1 MNVFNQAKIIQSFLL
16 DADNF
21 SFRYILDLDETD
33 IFVTTDK
40 LVKKAL
46 RRGNLSS
53 LPTKRIEKLFE
64 KIRFA
69 ESKEGQAFAIA
80 VDKFMI
86 DRQSQMDTL
95 DGLNGEMVLDLIAQG
110 FMPVEVADHLGIS
123 YRMLHHY
130 LAQSSANGAMD
141 VEEALLLCADQQA
154 YRGIKALEA
163 ADPNSKMGVAKATE
177 TAKMRMNLAKAL
189 NPRRF
194 TDRPD
199 AALNQPIDPNKGA
212 WLVLDVTT
220 NLRSKEIRQIN
231 TLADDVDPTL
241 APPVNNNN
249 LLQIGF
255 DGQAPAPASALD
267 PSVIDDDNGFPSF
280 GNG

>member
-1 MNVFNQAKIIQSFLL
+1 MNVFNQAQIIRSFLL
-16 DADNF
+16 GADNY
-21 SFRYILDLDETD
+21 SFRYILDIDETD

-46 RRGNLSS
+46 KRGNLSA

-199 AALNQPIDPNKGA
+199 ATLNQPIDPNKGA

-231 TLADDVDPTL
+231 TLADDVDPTQ
-241 APPVNNNN
+241 AAPVNNNN

-255 DGQAPAPASALD
+255 DGQAHAPALD